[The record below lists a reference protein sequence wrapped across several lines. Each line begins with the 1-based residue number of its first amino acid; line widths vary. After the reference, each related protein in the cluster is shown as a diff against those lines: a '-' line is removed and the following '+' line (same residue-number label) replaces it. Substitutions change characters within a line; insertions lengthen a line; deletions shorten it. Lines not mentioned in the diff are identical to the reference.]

1 MENNTD
7 ISKLLRLKR
16 YEQPPPAYFEDFL
29 FEFQRRQRAELLRR
43 PAWQVLWDRVLSIAP
58 SFQVPRYAYATIM
71 AAGIAVSGVIM
82 SQHGSLPLV
91 ASAAPA
97 HNFPAL
103 SLNSSKPVSIG
114 DTMPASA
121 SADGSLP
128 PHYVLQSAPV
138 SHGQPLSF

>member
-16 YEQPPPAYFEDFL
+16 YEQPPPGYYEDFL
-29 FEFQRRQRAELLRR
+29 FEFQRRQRTESLRR
-43 PAWQVLWDRVLSIAP
+43 PAWQSIWDQLMSIAP
-58 SFQVPRYAYATIM
+58 TFQVPRYAYASITALAL
-71 AAGIAVSGVIM
+71 AASGLIM
-82 SQHGSLPLV
+82 SQRGTSPLL
-91 ASAAPA
+91 ASAAPG

-114 DTMPASA
+114 ETMPASA
-121 SADGSLP
+121 RADGSLP